1 MVPEQRRQRPL
12 VCGLQLQNFDDDT
25 RQGLL
30 PQQMFVGTLG
40 CFVVTGGGKN
50 AILSNNHVVAGE
62 NRGLRGADQI
72 LQAGG
77 VTVGADL
84 VATLTD
90 FIALVT
96 SPAGGLPALGNVH
109 FNDIDAGIAELSASI
124 SFNQRYLATRAIT
137 DPTTGIATPL
147 TAPSGTATAAVGD
160 RVFKVGRTTGLT
172 YGEVIDITTV
182 VGPVQ
187 YGPRTCWFRRCFTV
201 IDPRGGQFSDLGDS
215 GSAIVK
221 ESTGEVLGLLF
232 AGNGVDSYACPID
245 TVLSALSCS
254 MV

>member
-1 MVPEQRRQRPL
+1 MAAAAPSPPCVLNIPVTYADSFAETRSLVRLPATGPGSPGVSSVVPEQQRQRPL

-40 CFVVTGGGKN
+40 CFVVSSGGRN

-62 NRGLRGADQI
+62 NRGLRGTDRI

-84 VATLTD
+84 VATLTE
-90 FIALVT
+90 FVALVT
-96 SPAGGLPALGNVH
+96 SPAGSSPALGNVQ
-109 FNDIDAGIAELSASI
+109 FNDIDAGVAELGASV
-124 SFNQRYLATRAIT
+124 SFNQQYLATRTIT
-137 DPTTGIATPL
+137 DPRTGIASPL
-147 TAPSGTATAAVGD
+147 TAPSGAATAAVGD

-172 YGEVIDITTV
+172 FGEVSDITTV

-187 YGPRTCWFRRCFTV
+187 YG
-201 IDPRGGQFSDLGDS
+201 LG
-215 GSAIVK
+215 I
-221 ESTGEVLGLLF
+221 
-232 AGNGVDSYACPID
+232 C
-245 TVLSALSCS
+245 
-254 MV
+254 